1 MSFSEYLLYMVEPVE
16 MLRKER
22 SVNVEYEKH
31 EKKKTWRWIF
41 SSLEFDFIEAKMWLT
56 HFILFLLSGVNEGM
70 WHLTVKT
77 KMNILSPWV
86 QLYYTV
92 YFLHKTI

>member
-31 EKKKTWRWIF
+31 EKKKTLGGF
-41 SSLEFDFIEAKMWLT
+41 
-56 HFILFLLSGVNEGM
+56 FLL
-70 WHLTVKT
+70 
-77 KMNILSPWV
+77 
-86 QLYYTV
+86 
-92 YFLHKTI
+92 

>member
-31 EKKKTWRWIF
+31 EKKTWKWIF

-56 HFILFLLSGVNEGM
+56 HFILFFIFIVWSKWGDVTFNCENKNEDIIPLG
-70 WHLTVKT
+70 TIV
-77 KMNILSPWV
+77 
-86 QLYYTV
+86 LYCV
-92 YFLHKTI
+92 FFA

>member
-31 EKKKTWRWIF
+31 KKKDNLKVDFFF
-41 SSLEFDFIEAKMWLT
+41 SRIWFYWGQNVIDAFHFFFFFIVW
-56 HFILFLLSGVNEGM
+56 S
-70 WHLTVKT
+70 
-77 KMNILSPWV
+77 
-86 QLYYTV
+86 
-92 YFLHKTI
+92 

>member
-31 EKKKTWRWIF
+31 EKKKTWKWIF
-41 SSLEFDFIEAKMWLT
+41 SSLEFDFIEAKMWFLF
-56 HFILFLLSGVNEGM
+56 FIFIVWRKWGDVTFNCENKNEYIIPLG
-70 WHLTVKT
+70 TIV
-77 KMNILSPWV
+77 
-86 QLYYTV
+86 LYCV
-92 YFLHKTI
+92 FFA